1 MKLVQT
7 LKNFTKQI
15 GPGFVVAATGIG
27 AGDMVAATVAG
38 AKFGTV
44 ILWVVVVGSIFKY
57 VLNEGIA
64 RWQLSNGTTII
75 QGWLHKF
82 KPVVGYYYV
91 TYLFLWTF
99 IVAGALMAA
108 CGLVAH
114 TIFPSIS
121 IQIWGIIHA
130 VAGLLLVGFGNY
142 RILENIMKIFIGLM
156 FITILINTF
165 LIDIDWI
172 NVLPSFVIPKIPE
185 GSIKLLL
192 GVVGGIGGSLTILC
206 YSYWLK
212 EKCWTKPSDLPKARK
227 DLSFA
232 YILTGLFGS
241 AIIILSASVD
251 PEIMSGNKIVIG
263 LADKL
268 GETSGNIGRW
278 IFLIGF
284 WGAVFSSLLG
294 VWDGVPYLFQD
305 YVITKRTKNVPLIKL
320 DNGRLAVKK
329 SKLYFFY
336 LVYMST
342 IPLILLFLAKPVWV
356 IILYS
361 ISGAFFM
368 PFLAVM
374 LLLMNSKLKWV
385 NKNKNSF
392 FTNSIL
398 VLILLLFVY
407 LLFMKISEYI

>member
-1 MKLVQT
+1 MKILTSV
-7 LKNFTKQI
+7 KKITKQI

-38 AKFGTV
+38 AIFGTE
-44 ILWVVVVGSIFKY
+44 ILWVVVVGAIFKY

-64 RWQLSNGTTII
+64 RWQLSNNTTIT

-82 KPVVGYYYV
+82 KPIVGYYYV

-99 IVAGALMAA
+99 IVAGALISA

-114 TIFPSIS
+114 TIFPALS

-130 VAGLLLVGFGNY
+130 LIGLILVGFGNY
-142 RILENIMKIFIGLM
+142 RILENIMKVFIGVM
-156 FITILINTF
+156 FITIITNTF
-165 LIDIDWI
+165 LMDIEWSTI
-172 NVLPSFVIPKIPE
+172 LPSFIIPSVPV

-192 GVVGGIGGSLTILC
+192 GVIGGIGGSLTILC

-212 EKCWTKPSDLPKARK
+212 AKNWNQPTDLPKARN

-232 YILTGLFGS
+232 YILTGLFGA
-241 AIIILSASVD
+241 AIIILSATVD
-251 PEIMSGNKIVIG
+251 PEIISGNKIIIG

-268 GETSGNIGRW
+268 GETSGILGRW

-294 VWDGVPYLFQD
+294 VWDGVPYLFHD
-305 YVITKRTKNVPLIKL
+305 YIIAKRTKKNSIVNDSNQSEI
-320 DNGRLAVKK
+320 KK
-329 SKLYFFY
+329 SKLYRLY
-336 LVYMST
+336 LLYMS
-342 IPLILLFLAKPVWV
+342 IVPLTLLFLAKPVWV

-368 PFLAVM
+368 PFLAAM
-374 LLLMNSKLKWV
+374 LLIMNNKVKWI
-385 NKNKNSF
+385 NKNKNGII
-392 FTNSIL
+392 TNII
-398 VLILLLFVY
+398 LILILALFIY
-407 LLFMKISEYI
+407 LLVIKIDEYI

>member
-1 MKLVQT
+1 MKIISSFKKIT
-7 LKNFTKQI
+7 NQI
-15 GPGFVVAATGIG
+15 GPGFLVAATGIG

-44 ILWVVVVGSIFKY
+44 ILWVVVVGAIFKY

-64 RWQLSNGTTII
+64 RWQLSSGTTIV

-82 KPVVGYYYV
+82 HPLIGYYYV

-99 IVAGALMAA
+99 IVAGALIAA

-114 TIFPSIS
+114 TIFPSLS
-121 IQIWGIIHA
+121 IQTWGIIHSI
-130 VAGLLLVGFGNY
+130 AGLILVGFGSY
-142 RILENIMKIFIGLM
+142 RILENVMKFFISVM
-156 FITILINTF
+156 FITIIINTF
-165 LIDIDWI
+165 LMDIDWRT
-172 NVLPSFVIPKIPE
+172 VLPSFVIPSVPE

-192 GVVGGIGGSLTILC
+192 GVVGGIGGSLTVLC

-232 YILTGLFGS
+232 YILTALFGS
-241 AIIILSASVD
+241 AILILSASVD
-251 PEIMSGNKIVIG
+251 PEVMSGNQIVIG
-263 LADKL
+263 LANKL
-268 GETSGNIGRW
+268 GETSGIIGRW

-294 VWDGVPYLFQD
+294 VWDGVPYLFHD
-305 YVITKRTKNVPLIKL
+305 YVITKRSKNKSVLPYTDDIE
-320 DNGRLAVKK
+320 VKK
-329 SKLYFFY
+329 SNIYILY

-342 IPLILLFLAKPVWV
+342 VPLVLLFLAKPVWI

-374 LLLMNSKLKWV
+374 LLAMNTKLKWV
-385 NKNKNSF
+385 HKNKNSVL
-392 FTNSIL
+392 TNSIL
-398 VLILLLFVY
+398 VIILLLFVY
-407 LLFMKISEYI
+407 LLFIKISEYI